1 MLIKD
6 HLMKLPMWWQR
17 AQKLRNDR
25 PGGAAAPLPPRQFR
39 HWLQMLMRA
48 DVLSWIK
55 PGEKFHSSLGSVVT
69 NGSKNHLLQKVI
81 LRYGERSLFW
91 SLIIFG
97 YLSFTTVRGR
107 KIGFNSCEFMKF
119 LNIANV
125 HALDVWVMRI
135 LICNNKVFSF
145 PFFCL
150 FLLQCNFFPLR
161 CQEKFLTSAKFLTC
175 CCFSVILLLRI
186 KK

>member
-55 PGEKFHSSLGSVVT
+55 PGEKFRSSLGSVVT

-135 LICNNKVFSF
+135 LICNYKVFSF
-145 PFFCL
+145 PFFVYS
-150 FLLQCNFFPLR
+150 FCNATFFHSGVKRNFWPLR
-161 CQEKFLTSAKFLTC
+161 NFWPVVVFQLF
-175 CCFSVILLLRI
+175 CFSE
-186 KK
+186 